1 MITDV
6 LMHKKGIVSLLFLG
20 SFLSGCAAQDPVR
33 LGSAEHLTAIEND
46 KLSLYPA
53 LEPAAGNSVSLTLPD
68 AMNRALTHNLDVR
81 VAALEALIA
90 KDNVSLTQFEG
101 APNITA
107 SGTYTG
113 RNNLAAS
120 SSESILTGTQSLEPS
135 TSSERERLLG
145 DIKAQWN
152 ILDGVIAYLDGK
164 NAEDQ
169 ESVSKERLR
178 KVQHNI
184 ERDVVNAY
192 WQAYAGQEAEKTI
205 TALSADVANL
215 EQSIKQA
222 LGEKMI
228 PIADG
233 GDRVTR
239 LLQNQRQLNDL
250 YQVATLS
257 ESELKAISAIPTD
270 MDVTLLS
277 DPQKIENNLRKIIN
291 NKSVDSFI
299 NLALE
304 NRPEVRESFLNA
316 NVSARAVERE
326 LLSTLPGLNLIY
338 SRNYDDNRFLNKSA
352 WTDFST
358 TLTQSLTDFI
368 SLPTR
373 YNAAKN
379 RKVLEAERRK
389 ALTAAV
395 IAQVHIAQIRMNLA
409 EVNYNLAK
417 SDYEIA
423 KKQTYAITAHQ
434 KMGAAS
440 GYDSVLA
447 KTSIMAKEMQYHQAF
462 AEMQKS
468 YVDMIGTLGLSVAD
482 LTLDKGGVS

>member
-6 LMHKKGIVSLLFLG
+6 LMHKKGIVSLLLLG
-20 SFLSGCAAQDPVR
+20 SFLSGCAVQDPVR
-33 LGSAEHLTAIEND
+33 LGSAEHLSLIEQD
-46 KLSLYPA
+46 KSSLYPA
-53 LEPAAGNSVSLTLPD
+53 LEPAAGHVLSLTLPD
-68 AMNRALTHNLDVR
+68 AMNRALKHNLDVR

-90 KDNVSLTQFEG
+90 KDNISLAQFEG
-101 APNITA
+101 APNIMA
-107 SGTYTG
+107 SGTFTR

-135 TSSERERLLG
+135 TSSEQARRLS

-152 ILDGVIAYLDGK
+152 VLDSVIAYLDGK

-169 ESVSKERLR
+169 ELVSKERLR

-192 WQAYAGQEAEKTI
+192 WQAYAGQEAGKAI
-205 TALSADVANL
+205 TGLSSDVAKL
-215 EQSIKQA
+215 EKSIKQA
-222 LGEKMI
+222 LDEKII

-250 YQVATLS
+250 YQIATLS
-257 ESELKAISAIPTD
+257 ESELKAISAIPTT

-277 DPQKIENNLRKIIN
+277 DPKRVEKNLRKAIN
-291 NKSVDSFI
+291 NKSIDSFI
-299 NLALE
+299 NVALE
-304 NRPEVRESFLNA
+304 NRPEVRESFLNS
-316 NVSARAVERE
+316 NVSARGVERE

-338 SRNYDDNRFLNKSA
+338 SRNYDSNRFLNEAA
-352 WTDFST
+352 WLDFSAA
-358 TLTQSLTDFI
+358 LTQSLTDFI

-379 RKVLEAERRK
+379 REILEEKRRK

-409 EVNYNLAK
+409 EANYNLAK
-417 SDYEIA
+417 SNYEIS
-423 KKQTYAITAHQ
+423 KKQTRAIAARQ
-434 KMGAAS
+434 KMGVSS
-440 GYDSVLA
+440 GYDAVLA
-447 KTSIMAKEMQYHQAF
+447 KTSIMAREMQYHQAF

-482 LTLDKGGVS
+482 LTVNNGGVS